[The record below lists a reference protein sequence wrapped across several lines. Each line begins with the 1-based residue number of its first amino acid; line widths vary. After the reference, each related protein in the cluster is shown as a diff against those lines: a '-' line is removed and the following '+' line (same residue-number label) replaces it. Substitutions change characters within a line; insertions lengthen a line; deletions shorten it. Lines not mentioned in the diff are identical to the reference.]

1 METEIYSSSVPP
13 VPLGSR
19 DVGLLK
25 DCVFHPAWPQNT
37 SALHP
42 QVPTR

>member
-13 VPLGSR
+13 VPLGSC

-25 DCVFHPAWPQNT
+25 ESVFHPAWPQNT
-37 SALHP
+37 SARHSH
-42 QVPTR
+42 VPIR

>member
-1 METEIYSSSVPP
+1 METEIYSSSVPL